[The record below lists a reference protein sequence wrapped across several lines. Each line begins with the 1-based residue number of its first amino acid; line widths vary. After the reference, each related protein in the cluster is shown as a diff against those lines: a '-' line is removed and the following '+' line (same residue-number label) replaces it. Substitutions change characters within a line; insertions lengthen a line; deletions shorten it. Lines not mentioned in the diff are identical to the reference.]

1 MTRRILGAGEVQASI
16 PVIFSKI
23 TSGGANCL
31 AEILGSDPDL
41 QGSVDWDRAETLG
54 KVRASEEDVIR
65 KEMYVQHQIIYSRDG
80 AFPVLDGQG
89 RPPVGLEWQKNRH
102 HCLVISGEPHLI
114 NAKNSVVNPGSQ
126 EEATFQNA
134 NKEVQ
139 GYKKPLWTAQIWT
152 ARTALFLIRLF
163 ATAIG

>member
-1 MTRRILGAGEVQASI
+1 MQASI

-65 KEMYVQHQIIYSRDG
+65 KEMYDQQQIIYSRDG
-80 AFPVLDGQG
+80 AFPVLDAQG
-89 RPPVGLEWQKNRH
+89 RPPAGLEWQKNPH
-102 HCLVISGEPHLI
+102 HGLVISGEPHLI
-114 NAKNSVVNPGSQ
+114 NAKKWVVNPCSQ
-126 EEATFQNA
+126 DEATFQNA

-139 GYKKPLWTAQIWT
+139 NNRRTLLTAQIWT
-152 ARTALFLIRLF
+152 ARTVLFLIRLF